1 LHVIFDIY
9 FKLSLKRIYRQ
20 KVDDMDKIQQVH
32 ESMLEA
38 IGTIQ
43 GFVKEVT
50 GQDTTQEEIAQALT
64 RYFVLNE
71 IKDFI
76 ELQRSQGDKL

>member
-1 LHVIFDIY
+1 MA
-9 FKLSLKRIYRQ
+9 
-20 KVDDMDKIQQVH
+20 KVQQVH
-32 ESMLEA
+32 KSMLEA

-43 GFVKEVT
+43 DFIKEVT
-50 GQDTTQEEIAQALT
+50 GQEATQDEIAHALT

>member
-1 LHVIFDIY
+1 MAEV
-9 FKLSLKRIYRQ
+9 
-20 KVDDMDKIQQVH
+20 QQVH
-32 ESMLEA
+32 KSMFEA

-43 GFVKEVT
+43 DFIKEVT
-50 GQDTTQEEIAQALT
+50 GQEATQDEIAQALT

>member
-1 LHVIFDIY
+1 MHDTAEV
-9 FKLSLKRIYRQ
+9 R
-20 KVDDMDKIQQVH
+20 QVH
-32 ESMLEA
+32 ESMLGA

-43 GFVKEVT
+43 NFIKEVAGLEAT
-50 GQDTTQEEIAQALT
+50 QDEIAQALT

>member
-1 LHVIFDIY
+1 MAEV
-9 FKLSLKRIYRQ
+9 
-20 KVDDMDKIQQVH
+20 QQVH
-32 ESMLEA
+32 KSMLEA

-43 GFVKEVT
+43 DFIKEVT
-50 GQDTTQEEIAQALT
+50 GQEATQDEIAHALT

-76 ELQRSQGDKL
+76 ELQRSQGGKL

>member
-1 LHVIFDIY
+1 
-9 FKLSLKRIYRQ
+9 
-20 KVDDMDKIQQVH
+20 MDKIQQVH

-43 GFVKEVT
+43 DFIKEVT
-50 GQDTTQEEIAQALT
+50 GQEATQDEIAHALT

>member
-1 LHVIFDIY
+1 MAEV
-9 FKLSLKRIYRQ
+9 
-20 KVDDMDKIQQVH
+20 QQVD

-43 GFVKEVT
+43 DFVKEVT
-50 GQDTTQEEIAQALT
+50 GQEATQDEIAHALT

>member
-1 LHVIFDIY
+1 MAEV
-9 FKLSLKRIYRQ
+9 
-20 KVDDMDKIQQVH
+20 QQVH
-32 ESMLEA
+32 DSMLAA

-43 GFVKEVT
+43 DFIKEVT
-50 GQDTTQEEIAQALT
+50 GQEATQDEIAQALT

-76 ELQRSQGDKL
+76 EHQRSQGEKL

>member
-1 LHVIFDIY
+1 MHVIFDIY

>member
-1 LHVIFDIY
+1 VFDMAE
-9 FKLSLKRIYRQ
+9 
-20 KVDDMDKIQQVH
+20 VQQVH

-43 GFVKEVT
+43 DFVKEVA
-50 GQDTTQEEIAQALT
+50 GQEATQDEIAHALT

-76 ELQRSQGDKL
+76 ELQRSQGDRL

>member
-1 LHVIFDIY
+1 
-9 FKLSLKRIYRQ
+9 
-20 KVDDMDKIQQVH
+20 MDKIQQVH

>member
-1 LHVIFDIY
+1 VFDMAE
-9 FKLSLKRIYRQ
+9 
-20 KVDDMDKIQQVH
+20 VQQVH

-43 GFVKEVT
+43 DFVKEVA
-50 GQDTTQEEIAQALT
+50 GQEATQDEIAHALT

-76 ELQRSQGDKL
+76 ELQRSQGGKL

>member
-1 LHVIFDIY
+1 MAEV
-9 FKLSLKRIYRQ
+9 
-20 KVDDMDKIQQVH
+20 QQVH
-32 ESMLEA
+32 KSMLEA

-43 GFVKEVT
+43 DFIKEVT
-50 GQDTTQEEIAQALT
+50 GQEATQDEIAHALT

>member
-1 LHVIFDIY
+1 
-9 FKLSLKRIYRQ
+9 
-20 KVDDMDKIQQVH
+20 MDKAQQVH

-43 GFVKEVT
+43 DFIKEVT
-50 GQDTTQEEIAQALT
+50 GQEATQDEIAHALT

-76 ELQRSQGDKL
+76 ELQRSQGGKL

>member
-1 LHVIFDIY
+1 MHDTAEF
-9 FKLSLKRIYRQ
+9 R
-20 KVDDMDKIQQVH
+20 QVH
-32 ESMLEA
+32 ESMLGA

-43 GFVKEVT
+43 NFIKEVT
-50 GQDTTQEEIAQALT
+50 GLEATQDEIAQALT

>member
-1 LHVIFDIY
+1 MAEV
-9 FKLSLKRIYRQ
+9 
-20 KVDDMDKIQQVH
+20 QQVH
-32 ESMLEA
+32 ESILEA

-43 GFVKEVT
+43 DFIKEVT
-50 GQDTTQEEIAQALT
+50 GQAATQDEIAQALT

-76 ELQRSQGDKL
+76 ELQRSQGGKL

>member
-1 LHVIFDIY
+1 MVKIE
-9 FKLSLKRIYRQ
+9 
-20 KVDDMDKIQQVH
+20 KVHDSI
-32 ESMLEA
+32 LEA

-43 GFVKEVT
+43 NFIKAVT
-50 GQDTTQEEIAQALT
+50 GYEATQDEIARALT

-76 ELQRSQGDKL
+76 ELQRQNPNHT